1 MKVKDCPSISN
12 IIVWMH
18 CDQTIVTTM
27 MMMKCVKKILMEVPL
42 PNPHYA
48 ADVDADDVD
57 AADADGMEED
67 DPDGEDHSLLPSPPL
82 PDPGWRRW
90 PSPHSFIIPT
100 SGQLILTRR
109 IKSNKKRKHSWCRKH
124 QQ

>member
-1 MKVKDCPSISN
+1 ME
-12 IIVWMH
+12 
-18 CDQTIVTTM
+18 
-27 MMMKCVKKILMEVPL
+27 MMKCVKKILMEVPL

-48 ADVDADDVD
+48 VDADDVD

-67 DPDGEDHSLLPSPPL
+67 DPDGGDHSLLPSPPL

-100 SGQLILTRR
+100 SGQLIPR
-109 IKSNKKRKHSWCRKH
+109 NNNDDDFDPRKTILPHPVSHRERTSGACAGLMSPT
-124 QQ
+124 

>member
-1 MKVKDCPSISN
+1 
-12 IIVWMH
+12 MH

-67 DPDGEDHSLLPSPPL
+67 DPDGGDHSLLPSPPL
-82 PDPGWRRW
+82 PDPGWRLW

-109 IKSNKKRKHSWCRKH
+109 IKSKVTQEAKAFLVPEASTGG
-124 QQ
+124 

>member
-1 MKVKDCPSISN
+1 
-12 IIVWMH
+12 MH

-67 DPDGEDHSLLPSPPL
+67 DPDGGDHSLLPSPPL
-82 PDPGWRRW
+82 PTLGGDCGLHHTHLSFPPPVSSSSPGELN
-90 PSPHSFIIPT
+90 
-100 SGQLILTRR
+100 Q
-109 IKSNKKRKHSWCRKH
+109 K
-124 QQ
+124 